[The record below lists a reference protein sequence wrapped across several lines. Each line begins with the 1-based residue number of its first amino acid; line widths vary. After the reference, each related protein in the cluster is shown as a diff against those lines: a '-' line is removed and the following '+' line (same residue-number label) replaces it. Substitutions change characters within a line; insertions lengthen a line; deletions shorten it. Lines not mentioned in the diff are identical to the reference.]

1 VISSSEITH
10 AMHRAEVNGPDAD
23 QLHRDD
29 LGRTW
34 KRFAV
39 DWQCDGRNYTTHLW
53 AFDEKD
59 AERRLQALR
68 SNAVVVGQVYAE
80 RDVA

>member
-1 VISSSEITH
+1 MISREEIALLT
-10 AMHRAEVNGPDAD
+10 HRAAVNGPDAD
-23 QLHRDD
+23 CQHRDD

-80 RDVA
+80 GDAA